1 MTQWARQAAREA
13 GLDLSTHYGA
23 KETFLRRQERTGR
36 GWGSD
41 PHPGWVGVDPH
52 CPTVPSLQKN
62 HLTFGH
68 VASLRCTTGSCV
80 VVACCA
86 PWIRR
91 LLGRAA
97 IPGSG
102 PNRGRGW
109 QAGPPVP
116 RSTRSFSQVL
126 ELFFFHLALL
136 QNLCKALWRRTI
148 WIPPLVH

>member
-1 MTQWARQAAREA
+1 MGPTGCAGGGVGPFHPLWRE
-13 GLDLSTHYGA
+13 GDIPSTPR
-23 KETFLRRQERTGR
+23 KNRK
-36 GWGSD
+36 GWGSH

-97 IPGSG
+97 IPGSS